1 MLAHRETPYLQGRRP
16 VPLPVSEAA
25 SDNSLLL
32 PLYPQMTD
40 REQDQVIEALFRA
53 ADRGRPAAVSGRRV

>member
-16 VPLPVSEAA
+16 VALPVSEAA

-53 ADRGRPAAVSGRRV
+53 ADRARPAVVSGRRG